1 MLYEEFDS
9 PRAYDLRQLRRM
21 QNLLR
26 SHLTERGSLVSTK
39 ELREMIDGLT
49 FLKNNLQQM
58 PHDWLQRFHR
68 EWAVLEDVYSWM
80 VVCNSSQWTQES
92 REAVQNAVQALCEM
106 VEDAIKQLEPIVL
119 EEELRFYSV
128 DK

>member
-21 QNLLR
+21 QALLR

-39 ELREMIDGLT
+39 ELRELIDELM

-68 EWAVLEDVYSWM
+68 EWAVLEGWYSWV
-80 VVCNSSQWTQES
+80 VVCNSSRWTQES
-92 REAVQNAVQALCEM
+92 RKAIQNALQSVCEI
-106 VEDAIKQLEPIVL
+106 VESAIKQLEPIVL